1 MMSASNQSPDPFGLP
16 MKCLADAQTIVR
28 EIEALL
34 GQRKLRLRPPPPV
47 PIGCCGLGC
56 SSCVWQGY
64 YEALAGWRDQAR
76 ALLRGD
82 GPVAGADAACR
93 R

>member
-1 MMSASNQSPDPFGLP
+1 MMSATTQLPDPFGLP
-16 MKCLADAQTIVR
+16 MKSLADAQTIVR

-34 GQRKLRLRPPPPV
+34 GQRKLSLRPPPPV
-47 PIGCCGLGC
+47 PIACCGRGC
-56 SSCVWQGY
+56 NECVWQGY

-76 ALLRGD
+76 ALCDD
-82 GPVAGADAACR
+82 GPAAADAAGR